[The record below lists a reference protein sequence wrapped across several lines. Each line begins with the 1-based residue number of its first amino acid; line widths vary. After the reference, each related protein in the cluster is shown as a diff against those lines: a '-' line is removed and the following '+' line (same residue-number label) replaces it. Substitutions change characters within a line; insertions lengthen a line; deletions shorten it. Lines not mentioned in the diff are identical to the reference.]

1 MIEQKCVFILATR
14 NRHIMLCTRCGTTVQ
29 NGTRYCPICG
39 SEIETMKATNYGY
52 YPSMKQEQPA
62 HYDTQ
67 EGYPHSE
74 HTPASHPTYTS
85 YNGYDKQQ
93 NQSYHQYYRSNQSYN
108 QTYQAPGYAPP
119 VVASSDNNNAL
130 IVEVVLSLFG
140 IFGVGWLLAGE
151 TTAGIIL
158 LICSIIVYWP
168 FMIFGTLLTFGFG
181 LICLGP
187 LAIATI
193 IINTLIFNSILRRK
207 IAARQTPPP
216 MPPPL
221 HY

>member
-1 MIEQKCVFILATR
+1 MF
-14 NRHIMLCTRCGTTVQ
+14 CTRCGATVKD
-29 NGTRYCPICG
+29 GTRYCPVCG
-39 SEIETMKATNYGY
+39 SEIETVESTNYGHY
-52 YPSMKQEQPA
+52 SSQEQPV
-62 HYDTQ
+62 HNNTQ
-67 EGYPHSE
+67 KDYPHNKY
-74 HTPASHPTYTS
+74 TPTSSRSTYTG
-85 YNGYDKQQ
+85 YHGYDSQQ
-93 NQSYHQYYRSNQSYN
+93 NQPYNQYYRSNQSYN

-119 VVASSDNNNAL
+119 VVTPSDNNNAL
-130 IVEVVLSLFG
+130 ILEVVLSLFG

-151 TTAGIIL
+151 TFTGVIL
-158 LICSIIVYWP
+158 LVCSIIVYWP